1 MSDNRNPICDLLDS
15 YGLKLLAEEG
25 EHLPD
30 PTAQIVELA
39 ASSEHS
45 DYHFVYRVAL
55 VLINIARQDR
65 RHRRLARKYLEQ
77 LLEPEYDPYMV
88 GYRDIVLAHILISLA
103 ELSVF
108 DGDCEAGHAYM
119 QVAIAEGTHYIRGEL
134 EMVRRL
140 VALRCAKGNQFV
152 RWMTGIPFAMVS
164 TGAVADGG

>member
-1 MSDNRNPICDLLDS
+1 MSDTRKLLSDLLDS
-15 YGLKLLAEEG
+15 YWFKLLTEEG
-25 EHLPD
+25 ERLPD

-39 ASSEHS
+39 ASSEHN
-45 DYHFVYRVAL
+45 DYHFVNRVAL

-65 RHRRLARKYLEQ
+65 RHRPLARKYLER

-103 ELSVF
+103 ELGVH

-119 QVAIAEGTHYIRGEL
+119 QAAIAEGTHYIRGEL

-140 VALRCAKGNQFV
+140 IALRCAKGEEQAE
-152 RWMTGIPFAMVS
+152 P
-164 TGAVADGG
+164 